1 MLLRCLRAGQTTG
14 RGSACVQTADGLA
27 PASPAGCENK
37 EQETSPSAAE
47 MFIQKRNVRKKGF
60 SILTER
66 KRTVLKAFAGAADAE
81 DSGLSLGRVVSF
93 SSPGLLRTSAIP
105 LKAFSA
111 VP

>member
-66 KRTVLKAFAGAADAE
+66 KRTHSFKSFAGAADAE
-81 DSGLSLGRVVSF
+81 DSGLSLGGWSRSRLLD
-93 SSPGLLRTSAIP
+93 SSALPQFL
-105 LKAFSA
+105 
-111 VP
+111 